1 METDEKNTQD
11 TLEDGWLHT
20 GDVAEVDSQ
29 GRFKI
34 IDRVKVCTH
43 RTLVHGT
50 PTRHCLVAEHHEACS
65 RRVRRTR
72 ES

>member
-1 METDEKNTQD
+1 MATDEKNTQD
-11 TLEDGWLHT
+11 TLTDGWLHT
-20 GDVAEVDSQ
+20 GDVAEIDSQ

-34 IDRVKVCTH
+34 IDRVKVCIHRALFHGAPTH
-43 RTLVHGT
+43 R
-50 PTRHCLVAEHHEACS
+50 CLVAEHHEARS